1 MYSILLLEDDLLF
14 ASSIED
20 FLVCEG
26 FCVDI
31 AKDGEEVFDFTFHKN
46 YDLYIFDINV
56 PKINGL
62 ELLEQL
68 RTSGDNTPS
77 IFLTSYKDKD
87 TLQTAFLNGCDDY
100 LKKPADLD
108 ELLLRIKALL
118 KRNKKQFD
126 IINLSKSITFNPAN
140 KRVYENDV
148 DLNLSPFGYNNLLNN
163 TNEKIAN
170 FVDDNSCNLDL
181 IKHIDMHH
189 RNTINSQ
196 NKISRVQIIN
206 SDDVKT
212 VFKIGDLVT
221 HLKFGRGKILSLHVD
236 SKKTTAEI
244 FFIGLGKKRL
254 DLNIAKIEKCK

>member
-1 MYSILLLEDDLLF
+1 MFNILLLEDDELF
-14 ASSIED
+14 ASTVED
-20 FLVCEG
+20 FLTDEG
-26 FCVDI
+26 FEVDI
-31 AKDGEEVFDFTFHKN
+31 AIDGEECLELNFKKN

-126 IINLSKSITFNPAN
+126 IIKLSETLSFNPSN
-140 KRVYENDV
+140 KRVYENDI
-148 DLNLSPFGYNNLLNN
+148 DLNLPVKVLELFELFVENRGEIVTKEMIISKLWA
-163 TNEKIAN
+163 TNEDYSEGSIRVYIN
-170 FVDDNSCNLDL
+170 Q
-181 IKHIDMHH
+181 IKKLFDKD
-189 RNTINSQ
+189 TI
-196 NKISRVQIIN
+196 
-206 SDDVKT
+206 
-212 VFKIGDLVT
+212 
-221 HLKFGRGKILSLHVD
+221 
-236 SKKTTAEI
+236 
-244 FFIGLGKKRL
+244 
-254 DLNIAKIEKCK
+254 LNIKGVGYKIEF

>member
-1 MYSILLLEDDLLF
+1 MYKILVLEDDELF
-14 ASSIED
+14 ASTVED
-20 FLVCEG
+20 FLTDEG
-26 FCVDI
+26 FEVDI
-31 AKDGEEVFDFTFHKN
+31 AIDGEECLELNFKKN

-140 KRVYENDV
+140 KRVYENEI
-148 DLNLSPFGYNNLLNN
+148 DLNLPIKVLELM
-163 TNEKIAN
+163 EL
-170 FVDDNSCNLDL
+170 FVENRGEIVSKEMIISKLWSTSQEYSEGSIRVYINQ
-181 IKHIDMHH
+181 IKKLFD
-189 RNTINSQ
+189 
-196 NKISRVQIIN
+196 KDAIIN
-206 SDDVKT
+206 IKGV
-212 VFKIGDLVT
+212 GY
-221 HLKFGRGKILSLHVD
+221 
-236 SKKTTAEI
+236 
-244 FFIGLGKKRL
+244 
-254 DLNIAKIEKCK
+254 KIEF

>member
-1 MYSILLLEDDLLF
+1 MYKILVLEDDELF
-14 ASSIED
+14 ASTVED
-20 FLVCEG
+20 FLCDEG
-26 FCVDI
+26 FEVDI
-31 AKDGEEVFDFTFHKN
+31 AFDGEECLDFNFKKN

-126 IINLSKSITFNPAN
+126 IIKLSNTLSFNPAN
-140 KRVYENDV
+140 KRVYENEI
-148 DLNLSPFGYNNLLNN
+148 DLNLPVKVLELMDLFVENRGEIVTKEMIISKLWS
-163 TNEKIAN
+163 TNQEYSEGSIRVYIN
-170 FVDDNSCNLDL
+170 Q
-181 IKHIDMHH
+181 IKKLFH
-189 RNTINSQ
+189 RDTI
-196 NKISRVQIIN
+196 
-206 SDDVKT
+206 
-212 VFKIGDLVT
+212 
-221 HLKFGRGKILSLHVD
+221 
-236 SKKTTAEI
+236 
-244 FFIGLGKKRL
+244 
-254 DLNIAKIEKCK
+254 LNIKGVGYKIEF